1 MEGNLFAKPK
11 TFHIQCALLL
21 LEHERI
27 PALEKRTLESP
38 MYPYL
43 LNVQLFFLRSRIR
56 VQTNIQKLF
65 ITVLLRN
72 KALESEGKHKETN
85 ALKKHRKSQKNYI
98 IFQVL
103 RAPN

>member
-1 MEGNLFAKPK
+1 MVGNLFAKPK

-21 LEHERI
+21 LEYERI
-27 PALEKRTLESP
+27 PALEKRTRK
-38 MYPYL
+38 
-43 LNVQLFFLRSRIR
+43 LNVSLPTKCATFLPK
-56 VQTNIQKLF
+56 VQDACSNKYTET

-85 ALKKHRKSQKNYI
+85 ALKKHREPQKNYI

-103 RAPN
+103 RALN